1 MADSGIPYIL
11 EAALASIS
19 EVLDLSWLE
28 KPPVWLLGGSCGLL
42 LHGVQLSAPPRDI
55 DLYADLEDAEVL
67 HSALSCYS
75 VDGGPEED
83 YSGGC
88 YSLRSRYR
96 IGDARV
102 ELVCGFQISS
112 GTRRYAVDVQQL
124 LPHALIEDFN
134 GIGFMRLMPAA
145 HELVFNLLRCRVE
158 RCSAIANFMKVN
170 LAVHLPLLQ
179 QLVLENGLDEAFGL
193 QLEKLLGVST
203 SIQI

>member
-1 MADSGIPYIL
+1 M
-11 EAALASIS
+11 
-19 EVLDLSWLE
+19 
-28 KPPVWLLGGSCGLL
+28 
-42 LHGVQLSAPPRDI
+42 
-55 DLYADLEDAEVL
+55 
-67 HSALSCYS
+67 
-75 VDGGPEED
+75 
-83 YSGGC
+83 
-88 YSLRSRYR
+88 
-96 IGDARV
+96 
-102 ELVCGFQISS
+102 
-112 GTRRYAVDVQQL
+112 DVQQL